1 MKKESLKNIKG
12 YLVLNTLA
20 AKEHLLLDDAEFDVE
35 LAKMAD
41 TYKMSVEDLK
51 KALGNNLNGFRENI
65 VSGKVRKFILEN
77 NK

>member
-51 KALGNNLNGFRENI
+51 KALGNNLSGFRENI
-65 VSGKVRKFILEN
+65 VSGKVRKFVLEN